1 MKVIL
6 AKRAADDI
14 EAIQRYIARESPRGA
29 ANVIAAIEAAI
40 GFIAVHPKACPRV
53 LPDVRMKMVRP
64 YGYKIFFAA
73 SETSIEILHIRHPS
87 RGPEWR

>member
-1 MKVIL
+1 VKLSL

-14 EAIQRYIARESPRGA
+14 EAIQRYISRESPRGA

-40 GFIAVHPKACPRV
+40 GFIAVHPEACPRV
-53 LPDVRMKMVRP
+53 LPGIRMKTVRP

-87 RGPEWR
+87 RSPEWK

>member
-1 MKVIL
+1 
-6 AKRAADDI
+6 
-14 EAIQRYIARESPRGA
+14 
-29 ANVIAAIEAAI
+29 
-40 GFIAVHPKACPRV
+40 V